1 MLALFLRRGSTA
13 NDGITALTLAAAA
26 TAMITVSAVD
36 LFYHISR
43 DIGLHHT
50 ARAPPPAHLPPRAT
64 QNCLPLPPRDA
75 SHRTERRATPASQRA
90 SAWAS
95 ECRRCAPC
103 ASRRLTSPHPASPR
117 LAPPQL
123 ASCACGF
130 AVVLAAKTC
139 GPGLVPAS
147 KEGDASEGRL
157 LRVGLITALTLTGA
171 QPPPPFPAD
180 PPSVSV

>member
-64 QNCLPLPPRDA
+64 QNCLPLPGDGRNLRERPAGPEEEEVGGEGEGTIR
-75 SHRTERRATPASQRA
+75 RTLCTRWSLFTRTR
-90 SAWAS
+90 
-95 ECRRCAPC
+95 
-103 ASRRLTSPHPASPR
+103 SRL
-117 LAPPQL
+117 
-123 ASCACGF
+123 
-130 AVVLAAKTC
+130 
-139 GPGLVPAS
+139 
-147 KEGDASEGRL
+147 
-157 LRVGLITALTLTGA
+157 
-171 QPPPPFPAD
+171 
-180 PPSVSV
+180 

>member
-75 SHRTERRATPASQRA
+75 SRRTERRATPVHLVRGRDETCPDSTEGGTRRVQLVREGGGGGRPNGRPRGPP
-90 SAWAS
+90 SAGA
-95 ECRRCAPC
+95 AP
-103 ASRRLTSPHPASPR
+103 
-117 LAPPQL
+117 LAPRGG
-123 ASCACGF
+123 C
-130 AVVLAAKTC
+130 
-139 GPGLVPAS
+139 
-147 KEGDASEGRL
+147 
-157 LRVGLITALTLTGA
+157 
-171 QPPPPFPAD
+171 PPPPFSLRAPL
-180 PPSVSV
+180 P